1 MFSHED
7 KVAIIESGQTYTYI
21 DLAEKK
27 LEQLE
32 VIKKQ
37 GIQTGDVV
45 AIKSDFSFTAIA
57 LLLALF
63 ENNNIVAMI
72 SSNLDKADNLLKDC
86 QADYFYEDRNNEL
99 FCTALNFYQKKHA
112 LLELLKKRGV
122 PGFVVFSSGTTGKPK
137 AVLHDL
143 NQFLVS
149 LRDANKAYRTLAFL
163 LFDHIAGLDTLFY
176 TLKSGGS
183 LVLTNSRTPNAICKL
198 INQTDVEVLPV
209 SPSFINL
216 LFISR
221 DFEQYPIDSVRV
233 VALGSEPVS
242 QTVLDRTQTIF
253 PNAKIIQKYGTSEF
267 GSPRTKT
274 RENDPTWLH
283 MDSDFLTIKVVD
295 DILWVKAQTTMLGY
309 LNQEEQ
315 PIKDG
320 WYCTGDRVEV
330 DGEWIR
336 IKGRGSD
343 TINVGG
349 EKVFPAE
356 VEAIIIELDWA
367 EDSLVYGESHP
378 MLGNIVC
385 ATVKTNSERAHTE
398 LIKLTRKHCLSRM
411 ERYKVPVKVKISNTE
426 LVNKRQKKV
435 RQIY

>member
-1 MFSHED
+1 MLEHGS
-7 KVAIIESGQTYTYI
+7 KVAIIESGKTYTYL
-21 DLAEKK
+21 DLEEEK
-27 LEQLE
+27 LEWLAN
-32 VIKKQ
+32 IKKQ

-45 AIKSDFSFTAIA
+45 AIKSDFSFAAIA

-63 ENNNIVAMI
+63 ENNNVAAMI
-72 SSNLDKADNLLKDC
+72 SNNLKKAGNLLKDC
-86 QADYFYEDRNNEL
+86 EAAFFYENRGNEWL
-99 FCTALNFYQKKHA
+99 CRALKLSTKKHP
-112 LLELLKKRGV
+112 LLELLQKREA
-122 PGFVVFSSGTTGKPK
+122 PGFVVFSSGTTGNPK

-149 LRDANKAYRTLAFL
+149 LRDVTKAYRTLAFL

-183 LVLTNSRTPNAICKL
+183 LVITDSRTPNAICKL
-198 INQTDVEVLPV
+198 INQTGVEVLPV

-216 LFISR
+216 LYISR
-221 DFEQYPIDSVRV
+221 DFEQYPIDSVQI
-233 VALGSEPVS
+233 VALGSEPVN
-242 QTVLDRTQTIF
+242 QTLLERTQAIF

-274 RENDPTWLH
+274 RENDPTWLR
-283 MDSDFLTIKVVD
+283 MDSDFLKIKVVD
-295 DILWVKAQTTMLGY
+295 DILWVKSQTTMLGY
-309 LNQEEQ
+309 LNQEKQ
-315 PIKDG
+315 PIEDG

-336 IKGRGSD
+336 IKGRASD

-356 VEAIIIELDWA
+356 VEAIIIEQEWA
-367 EDSLVYGESHP
+367 EDSLVYGEHHP

-385 ATVKTNSERAHTE
+385 ATIKTNSEKPHAE
-398 LIKLTRKHCLSRM
+398 LIKLTRKHCLDRM
-411 ERYKVPVKVKISNTE
+411 ERYKVPVRVKISDTE
-426 LVNKRQKKV
+426 LVSSRQKKV
-435 RQIY
+435 RKF